1 MQPNGTRINST
12 ITLAGNPA
20 WKSCRDRPSSVW
32 RSSQENRGL
41 SSAKEPAPREL
52 SVNTINILKTAWV
65 WCLNQPPSSLLP
77 QHKKAILFRFFE
89 GGIWIIIL
97 APPSL
102 LPAKFQWLMV
112 AILWNFEMW
121 GLEGRGQRN
130 TMDSK
135 EAGGGGAEA
144 LGTLE
149 HVRAGKWFIEV
160 MMINIC
166 LWADM
171 CILPNDLKRPQ
182 WRKAGNQSYKQA

>member
-1 MQPNGTRINST
+1 MMRITPFLYTAMRKMQPNGTRINST
-12 ITLAGNPA
+12 ITLAGSPA

-121 GLEGRGQRN
+121 GTWGERAEEHDGQQRGRRGCCWSARDIRTCQ
-130 TMDSK
+130 
-135 EAGGGGAEA
+135 G
-144 LGTLE
+144 
-149 HVRAGKWFIEV
+149 W
-160 MMINIC
+160 
-166 LWADM
+166 
-171 CILPNDLKRPQ
+171 
-182 WRKAGNQSYKQA
+182 